1 MINNKFFITGWNHS
15 GTTIVQHTIS
25 KQLGINTEE
34 RLEESLPNLND
45 LSKCVWKYPG
55 EIRQKT
61 YKYLKKLLSNSN
73 QSLHVVFVIR
83 NPNDLIN
90 SVIKREIKFKKN
102 REEIISNLFNQ
113 YTFFLKFI
121 TEEFIKNYDNYSV
134 VKLEDFACNPEVFL
148 EKLNLNNY
156 EVEKKNVNI
165 SERPNDIDHKNLR
178 IWQSKQC
185 IDKNIIQHT
194 NIKYKE
200 SVEIEKYHN
209 KLLEEYSK
217 KNL

>member
-1 MINNKFFITGWNHS
+1 MINNKFFVTGWNHS
-15 GTTIVQHTIS
+15 GTTIVQHAIS

-156 EVEKKNVNI
+156 EVEKKMLI
-165 SERPNDIDHKNLR
+165 FLKDQMIL
-178 IWQSKQC
+178 
-185 IDKNIIQHT
+185 IIK
-194 NIKYKE
+194 I
-200 SVEIEKYHN
+200 
-209 KLLEEYSK
+209 
-217 KNL
+217 